1 MHPALIR
8 YATPPRFS
16 FRDVA
21 FGATFTGLVF
31 AFVGLFRL
39 VSRVI

>member
-16 FRDVA
+16 LRDVGL
-21 FGATFTGLVF
+21 GAALTGLVF
-31 AFVGLFRL
+31 AALGLAHAGI
-39 VSRVI
+39 V